1 MKNLSFFKR
10 FLFVLPALPVLLIA
24 SGNWDLNVGGNIVTV
39 SPRPLFFPGLA
50 YLLLFDWMVK
60 RSIKKTGEPKVKVAF
75 ILSFTV
81 FIFLLVLA
89 AIFSYLVVL
98 RGAGRI

>member
-1 MKNLSFFKR
+1 MKNLSFLKR
-10 FLFVLPALPVLLIA
+10 VLFLLPALPVLLIA
-24 SGNWDLNVGGNIVTV
+24 SGNWDFNVAGNIITI
-39 SPRPLFFPGLA
+39 SPRPLFFPVLA
-50 YLLLFDWMVK
+50 YLLLFDWMIK
-60 RSIKKTGEPKVKVAF
+60 RSTKKTGDPKVKVAF